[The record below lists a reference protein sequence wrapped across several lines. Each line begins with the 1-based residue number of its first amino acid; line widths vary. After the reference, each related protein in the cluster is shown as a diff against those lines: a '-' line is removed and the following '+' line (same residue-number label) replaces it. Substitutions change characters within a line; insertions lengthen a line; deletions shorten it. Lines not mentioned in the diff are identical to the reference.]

1 MRKAA
6 EKVAAARAANLNQVT
21 AESQNRDAPD
31 LHSDSNNNQPT
42 TPGAQAS
49 APDTGH
55 PDRPVGPSLAPSLP
69 SQPSGSDATTPP
81 RQPWEHM
88 DEVLQVLKTTWPL
101 LILSLETMI
110 DQIQHKF
117 KLTPEE
123 DIYRN
128 ICMLLQDAV
137 QVNCLPIFLATYPQL
152 FQNYVV
158 RMNALEDDG
167 LMANQ
172 TIQTLTRM
180 EYNMPEHVKVRCQTR
195 PPGFL

>member
-1 MRKAA
+1 MQIMRKAA
-6 EKVAAARAANLNQVT
+6 EKAAAVRAANLT

-31 LHSDSNNNQPT
+31 SHSDSNNAQPT
-42 TPGAQAS
+42 TPGTHAS
-49 APDTGH
+49 APDTSH
-55 PDRPVGPSLAPSLP
+55 PERPVGPSLVPPLP

-137 QVNCLPIFLATYPQL
+137 QVNCLSIFLTINPQL

-180 EYNMPEHVKVRCQTR
+180 GHNMPEHIKVRCQTR
-195 PPGFL
+195 PPGFF